1 MNITTKESSL
11 NNLLIS
17 IKKQANITVDPLFG
31 DIQDQRLTK
40 EKQLPPKNKQFPAR
54 SANYKS
60 FSAPSHKSSF
70 VTVAGTPERVEC
82 SDYSTYPSPSVKMC
96 LFCKGEHNT
105 ETCKELNMKMY
116 TEKVDF
122 FKKNGVCFGC
132 VTKGHMSKNCKK
144 RMTCKTCQKK
154 HPTIL
159 HVNRTEEKENENTR
173 QEKTSISNAL
183 VSMERSIHTGAGD
196 RQKLAIVP
204 VQIKLE
210 NSNHRLKTYAFL
222 DPGST
227 GSFCTETLRKMLLV
241 KTTPSRILLRTLGQ
255 EKVIDI
261 NMVSGLEVS
270 RIERDDFIKLPHVYI
285 QEKIPV
291 TREQI
296 PNQDDIK
303 EWRYLKEVKLPYID
317 ADIGLL
323 IGNDIPQLMEPWNV
337 INSQGTGPY
346 AVDTRI
352 GWVVNGLLHERC
364 GHKGS

>member
-1 MNITTKESSL
+1 
-11 NNLLIS
+11 
-17 IKKQANITVDPLFG
+17 
-31 DIQDQRLTK
+31 
-40 EKQLPPKNKQFPAR
+40 
-54 SANYKS
+54 
-60 FSAPSHKSSF
+60 
-70 VTVAGTPERVEC
+70 
-82 SDYSTYPSPSVKMC
+82 
-96 LFCKGEHNT
+96 
-105 ETCKELNMKMY
+105 
-116 TEKVDF
+116 
-122 FKKNGVCFGC
+122 
-132 VTKGHMSKNCKK
+132 
-144 RMTCKTCQKK
+144 
-154 HPTIL
+154 
-159 HVNRTEEKENENTR
+159 
-173 QEKTSISNAL
+173 
-183 VSMERSIHTGAGD
+183 
-196 RQKLAIVP
+196 
-204 VQIKLE
+204 
-210 NSNHRLKTYAFL
+210 
-222 DPGST
+222 
-227 GSFCTETLRKMLLV
+227 MLLV

-296 PNQDDIK
+296 PNQDDIQ

-323 IGNDIPQLMEPWNV
+323 IGNDIPQLMERWNV